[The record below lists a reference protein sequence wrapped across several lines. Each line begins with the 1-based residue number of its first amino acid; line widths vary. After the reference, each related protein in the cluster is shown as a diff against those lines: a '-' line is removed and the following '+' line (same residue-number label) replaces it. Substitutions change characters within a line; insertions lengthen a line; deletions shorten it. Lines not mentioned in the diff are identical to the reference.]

1 MKQFK
6 LDKESVSKIIK
17 SELAKSKPELK
28 NIETEFH
35 TFDNNDVPFG
45 RHSALTRVNISADE
59 LIGEISSKYEKT
71 IGINEI
77 KEYVIQYFLEAKPE
91 LQVDEV
97 VFDDGIDERIVGFL
111 TSERTKKTPYCNGIT
126 VTTSERCRDD
136 ASTDKNMEELQI

>member
-1 MKQFK
+1 MLLLYNRNEGSDNMKQFK

-71 IGINEI
+71 IE
-77 KEYVIQYFLEAKPE
+77 
-91 LQVDEV
+91 
-97 VFDDGIDERIVGFL
+97 
-111 TSERTKKTPYCNGIT
+111 
-126 VTTSERCRDD
+126 
-136 ASTDKNMEELQI
+136 